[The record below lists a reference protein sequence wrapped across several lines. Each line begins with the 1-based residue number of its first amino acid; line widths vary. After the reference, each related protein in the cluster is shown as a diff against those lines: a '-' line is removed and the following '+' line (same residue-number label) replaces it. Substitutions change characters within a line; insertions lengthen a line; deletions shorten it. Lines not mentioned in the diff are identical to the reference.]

1 MTKEQALLNK
11 TQKALSMLF
20 NAPTNTMEAVQ
31 QDKDVVMRAWRQ
43 IHDAMIE
50 YEPSLA
56 EWEALAK
63 EQVYKFNNTWT
74 WDKEMY
80 LYATNAFWG
89 ESIQFMK
96 GIIDRFMHIDKNTFI
111 EYYGR
116 PYEMP
121 FSFEK
126 EYDPRKF
133 VGTII
138 KHK

>member
-1 MTKEQALLNK
+1 
-11 TQKALSMLF
+11 MLF
-20 NAPTNTMEAVQ
+20 NAPTNTLEAVQ
-31 QDKDVVMRAWRQ
+31 QDKDVVMRAWQQ

-50 YEPSLA
+50 YSPSLA
-56 EWEALAK
+56 EWEEQGK
-63 EQVYKFNNTWT
+63 EQVYKSKYHTWT

-80 LYATNAFWG
+80 MYATSVVWSENT
-89 ESIQFMK
+89 QFMK
-96 GIIDRFMHIDKNTFI
+96 GIIDRFMHIDKETFI

-126 EYDPRKF
+126 EYDPCKF